1 MWNLILAGLSILFS
15 MVLTSVVIADKF
27 QLFKVSSSALKWTAT
42 GLILFIIVGI
52 ASMKKIS
59 KWIKKLEYSDFR
71 QFILFIV
78 SLIPLIILT
87 IIVGLLKN
95 HSIQT
100 MDCIEYIIAL
110 FAVDKLVLYFK
121 SFFEY
126 EVEIIK
132 KSKRG

>member
-1 MWNLILAGLSILFS
+1 MERIPFSQRVAEMPVKKIKMWNLILAFGLSILFS

-71 QFILFIV
+71 QFILFYCFLN
-78 SLIPLIILT
+78 SAYNF
-87 IIVGLLKN
+87 N
-95 HSIQT
+95 HYCWT
-100 MDCIEYIIAL
+100 
-110 FAVDKLVLYFK
+110 V
-121 SFFEY
+121 
-126 EVEIIK
+126 K
-132 KSKRG
+132 KSLNTNNGLHRVHNSIVCGG